1 MFKDIIQ
8 LCSSIPRLKLLKF
21 FLFQPDVRITTLI
34 ASNTTGVPKAVVVR
48 ELRALKNYGIL
59 TSRTQGK
66 NILWSLNVAHPF
78 TAPFRAFLESATLPD
93 DSSIAS
99 AFKGVSG
106 ITLLVVAGILA
117 GEERGLIDILIVTK
131 KPSDPRIA
139 TSVRA
144 VERMSALPL
153 RYAVLERG
161 EYAERLEARDRML
174 RDVLEFKHRTI
185 IGRR

>member
-1 MFKDIIQ
+1 MFKDITQ

-21 FLFQPDVRITTLI
+21 FLFQPDVRITTLV
-34 ASNTTGVPKAVVVR
+34 ASNTTGIPKAITVR

-66 NILWSLNVAHPF
+66 NILWSLNASHPF
-78 TAPFRAFLESATLPD
+78 AVPFRTFLESATLPD

-99 AFKGVSG
+99 AFRGVSG

-131 KPSDPRIA
+131 KPNNPRIA

-153 RYAVLERG
+153 RYAVLERE